1 MKMNKPVIY
10 VADLF
15 QDKVELADRAFLA
28 SEMLCFLIDF
38 DGIPEDE
45 AMEQVMEM
53 TDESLV
59 DNVNGYCEGSGTIYQ
74 MKK

>member
-1 MKMNKPVIY
+1 MDKPVIH
-10 VADLF
+10 VADMF

-28 SEMLCFLIDF
+28 SEILYFLINF

-45 AMEQVMEM
+45 AMKQIMEM

-59 DNVNGYCEGSGTIYQ
+59 DNINRYCEGSGTIYQ